1 MRIVPQHATCA
12 PPTIRVRRGALE
24 VVPKGG
30 DGTMTLDGKYL
41 AKFARESDGSWK
53 WSRFA
58 YNWDAP
64 VGG

>member
-1 MRIVPQHATCA
+1 
-12 PPTIRVRRGALE
+12 
-24 VVPKGG
+24 
-30 DGTMTLDGKYL
+30 MTLDGKYL